1 MNDIQNLPSLGLR
14 EDLSALSG
22 HLAAGRLS
30 SAALTARYLQSIDRD
45 NPRLGAFTFV
55 AAEAARAAARESDAR
70 RAAGVSLGA
79 LDGIPVALKANIA
92 VRGWPYTAGL
102 RFRQQEIAAQDAF
115 LVRRLRAAGA
125 VLLGLT
131 NMDEGALGAE
141 GMNPWYLTTQ
151 NPLRAGYC
159 AGGSSSGSA
168 AAVAADLCA
177 FAVGTDTIGSLRIPA
192 AFCGCASIK
201 PSFGLVSV
209 GGIVPVNLRFDHA
222 GPLTRSARDLPL
234 ALAALAGYDNACAV
248 SVAAAPVVRWPAD
261 RPVTIGYA
269 VGFAELMVSDEIVGY
284 YNHAIATLRQLGHK
298 LLPVDLKRWDLP
310 KLRRAVLTLC
320 ELEMWRSH
328 RSRLNDTPE
337 DYSPGLR
344 AFVRY
349 GGKLSGEDLAD
360 AETRIARFYQDWQ
373 DATADLDAVVL
384 PTVACTSFPLGERR
398 PQNTADLTAI
408 ASATGVPAV
417 QLPLPAAAGQLP
429 GGLQLL
435 GRAGQDEN
443 LVGLACS
450 LEARWQQARLP

>member
-1 MNDIQNLPSLGLR
+1 M
-14 EDLSALSG
+14 
-22 HLAAGRLS
+22 
-30 SAALTARYLQSIDRD
+30 
-45 NPRLGAFTFV
+45 
-55 AAEAARAAARESDAR
+55 
-70 RAAGVSLGA
+70 SLGA
-79 LDGIPVALKANIA
+79 LDGIPVAIKANIA

-248 SVAAAPVVRWPAD
+248 SVAAAPVARWPAN
-261 RPVTIGYA
+261 RPVT
-269 VGFAELMVSDEIVGY
+269 MW
-284 YNHAIATLRQLGHK
+284 LRRG
-298 LLPVDLKRWDLP
+298 
-310 KLRRAVLTLC
+310 LRRARWSAMKSSCLLQQRESRRCDSWATSC
-320 ELEMWRSH
+320 CQWISSAGTCRSCGAQ
-328 RSRLNDTPE
+328 
-337 DYSPGLR
+337 Y
-344 AFVRY
+344 
-349 GGKLSGEDLAD
+349 
-360 AETRIARFYQDWQ
+360 
-373 DATADLDAVVL
+373 
-384 PTVACTSFPLGERR
+384 
-398 PQNTADLTAI
+398 
-408 ASATGVPAV
+408 
-417 QLPLPAAAGQLP
+417 
-429 GGLQLL
+429 
-435 GRAGQDEN
+435 
-443 LVGLACS
+443 
-450 LEARWQQARLP
+450 